1 MNNLEYIQ
9 NELGK
14 HYPDKT
20 IFISKPKNELNGCYF
35 LDIDHVEVQWFSGKP
50 LEFGL
55 SAAFHFYYGQ
65 NGPDLFFTNVNLDSF
80 VDKIIGFVDNK
91 LVSTVEYK
99 VTPDEY
105 RERFYNAKE
114 TEAE

>member
-9 NELGK
+9 SKLKE
-14 HYPDKT
+14 HYPDKS
-20 IFISKPKNELNGCYF
+20 IVISLPKYVETGCHF
-35 LDIDHVEVQWFSGKP
+35 LDIDHVEIQWFLNKP

-55 SAAFHFYYGQ
+55 SAEFHSYYGA
-65 NGPDLFFTNVNLDSF
+65 NGPDLVFSNVNLDSF

-91 LVSTVEYK
+91 LVSTIEYK
-99 VTPDEY
+99 VTPEEY